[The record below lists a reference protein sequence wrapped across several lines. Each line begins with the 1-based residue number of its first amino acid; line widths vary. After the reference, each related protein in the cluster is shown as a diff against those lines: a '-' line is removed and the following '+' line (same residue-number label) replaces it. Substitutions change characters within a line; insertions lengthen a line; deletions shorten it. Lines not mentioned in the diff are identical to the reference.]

1 MKSIGRA
8 TALVLVASLLSLTAS
23 TVAAQEGD
31 GGDGNLL
38 FFWMVFLIIALIL
51 VFAMYMA
58 VVTIRPYEV
67 GLKVVLGKYWGKMM
81 PGLNFVPP
89 FITKVVRMDL
99 REMTLDVPAQEV
111 LYRDR
116 KKGVVDARII
126 VRVVDPEK
134 AFFQVASWK
143 LATVALA
150 QTVLRNK
157 LLELTFDELVDNVP
171 LLGQEIIDK
180 MHEDMGP
187 WGVHVRKFDIGE
199 MREN

>member
-58 VVTIRPYEV
+58 VVTIKPYEV

-157 LLELTFDELVDNVP
+157 LLELTFDELVDNVT

>member
-58 VVTIRPYEV
+58 VVTIKPYEV

>member
-157 LLELTFDELVDNVP
+157 LLELTFDELVDNVT